1 MVFKPKDKTE
11 TDAEVKKIMNSRRN
25 QDLKEVIN
33 LVLNSPLK
41 NKGEIVQVDGV
52 ISLEELSKSN
62 TDVQT
67 RIIMQMAK
75 DAAIGEVRSAEFLM
89 KYAGK
94 EPPKQQQI
102 TMDLPTI
109 IDDMTYRTTPVVAS
123 AFAAKM
129 DGDEEEDEGEEE
141 GEEEDI

>member
-1 MVFKPKDKTE
+1 MVFKPKDKAE

-41 NKGEIVQVDGV
+41 NKGEIIQADGV

>member
-1 MVFKPKDKTE
+1 MVFKPKDRPISEEDVRK
-11 TDAEVKKIMNSRRN
+11 VMKSRQN
-25 QDLKEVIN
+25 QDLKEIIN

-41 NKGEIVQVDGV
+41 DKGEITQADGM
-52 ISLEELSKSN
+52 ISLEALSKSN

-75 DAAIGEVRSAEFLM
+75 DAATGEVRSAEFLM

-102 TMDLPTI
+102 TMELPTI
-109 IDDMTYRTTPVVAS
+109 IDDMTDRVTPVVAS

-129 DGDEEEDEGEEE
+129 TDEEEEEDEESKD
-141 GEEEDI
+141 ED

>member
-11 TDAEVKKIMNSRRN
+11 TDEEVKKIMRARRT

-33 LVLNSPLK
+33 LILNSPLK
-41 NKGEIVQVDGV
+41 NKGEIVQVDGE
-52 ISLEELSKSN
+52 ISLEELSRSN

-75 DAAIGEVRSAEFLM
+75 DAATGEVRSAEFLM

-109 IDDMTYRTTPVVAS
+109 VDDMTYRTTPVVAS

-129 DGDEEEDEGEEE
+129 DGDEEEDE
-141 GEEEDI
+141 EEDEESKDED

>member
-41 NKGEIVQVDGV
+41 NKGEVIQADGV

-123 AFAAKM
+123 AFAAKT

>member
-1 MVFKPKDKTE
+1 MK
-11 TDAEVKKIMNSRRN
+11 SRHN
-25 QDLKEVIN
+25 QDLKEIIN

-41 NKGEIVQVDGV
+41 DKGEITQADGM
-52 ISLEELSKSN
+52 ISLEALSKSN

-75 DAAIGEVRSAEFLM
+75 DAATGEVRSAEFLM

-102 TMDLPTI
+102 TMELPTI
-109 IDDMTYRTTPVVAS
+109 IDDMANRTTPVVAS

-129 DGDEEEDEGEEE
+129 ESDEEEDE
-141 GEEEDI
+141 EEDEDV

>member
-1 MVFKPKDKTE
+1 MVFKPKDKAE

-41 NKGEIVQVDGV
+41 NKGEIIQADGV

-109 IDDMTYRTTPVVAS
+109 VDDMTYRTTPVVAS

-129 DGDEEEDEGEEE
+129 DGDEEEDEREEE

>member
-1 MVFKPKDKTE
+1 MVFKPKDKPITE
-11 TDAEVKKIMNSRRN
+11 EEVKKIMKSRHN
-25 QDLKEVIN
+25 QDLKEIIN

-41 NKGEIVQVDGV
+41 DKGEITQADGM
-52 ISLEELSKSN
+52 ISLEALSKSN

-75 DAAIGEVRSAEFLM
+75 DAATGEVRSAEFLM

-102 TMDLPTI
+102 TMELPTI
-109 IDDMTYRTTPVVAS
+109 IDDMTDRVTPVVAS

-129 DGDEEEDEGEEE
+129 KDEEDEES
-141 GEEEDI
+141 EDEV

>member
-1 MVFKPKDKTE
+1 MVFKPKDKAE

-41 NKGEIVQVDGV
+41 NKGEIIQADGV

-109 IDDMTYRTTPVVAS
+109 VDDMTYRTTPVVAS